1 MMAVD
6 DQAHRVL
13 AAPISNVELTVV
25 ALIGYAAYE
34 DGIVLGTQLVRKHLR
49 KRRGNSRCPIP
60 IVKKAIRRRA
70 QFRIDVGAD
79 GVEGDEALVEFETFR
94 LQNA

>member
-1 MMAVD
+1 MAVD

-34 DGIVLGTQLVRKHLR
+34 DGIVLSTQLVGEHLGE
-49 KRRGNSRCPIP
+49 RRGNSHTPTPRCQESHSRSAPIS
-60 IVKKAIRRRA
+60 
-70 QFRIDVGAD
+70 G
-79 GVEGDEALVEFETFR
+79 
-94 LQNA
+94 

>member
-6 DQAHRVL
+6 DQALRVL

-34 DGIVLGTQLVRKHLR
+34 DGIVLSTQQM
-49 KRRGNSRCPIP
+49 C
-60 IVKKAIRRRA
+60 IRDR
-70 QFRIDVGAD
+70 
-79 GVEGDEALVEFETFR
+79 EYSSS
-94 LQNA
+94 